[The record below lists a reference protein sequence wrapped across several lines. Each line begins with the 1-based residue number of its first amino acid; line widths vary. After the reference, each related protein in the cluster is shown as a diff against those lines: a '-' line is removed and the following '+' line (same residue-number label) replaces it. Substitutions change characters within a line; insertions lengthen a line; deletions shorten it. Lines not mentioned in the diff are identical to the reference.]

1 VRRAV
6 LGGTFDPLHVG
17 HLAIAEAARRTERLD
32 EVLFVTAS
40 RNPLKTDPPEVAAEA
55 RHEMVRLALDGLPAM
70 RASRA
75 ELDRPEPSYTVDTLR
90 EFARDGSELFL
101 VVGADAAAR
110 FAEWRQADEIARI
123 ATVLVARRP
132 GFADPALTTTFP
144 AGRARLLSA
153 PLVDLSSSEL
163 RAFARTGG
171 SLRYLVP
178 DPAWRYAA
186 AGGLYGQREDF

>member
-1 VRRAV
+1 M
-6 LGGTFDPLHVG
+6 T
-17 HLAIAEAARRTERLD
+17 T
-32 EVLFVTAS
+32 S
-40 RNPLKTDPPEVAAEA
+40 RNPLKTDRPEVAAEA

-90 EFARDGSELFL
+90 ALARDGAELFL
-101 VVGADAAAR
+101 VAGADVVAR
-110 FAEWRQADEIARI
+110 FAEWREADEIVRL

-132 GFADPALTTTFP
+132 GFADAALPTTLP

-186 AGGLYGQREDF
+186 ARGLYGQREDF